1 MEARYGR
8 SDINGISIG
17 LSIWNMVYQN
27 GIRYTDMAIHHI
39 DVIILDIDVGYG
51 LMIWEM
57 TVSTRSSV
65 ISILD
70 ILSLCGEC
78 SSRRPEEN
86 LSISH

>member
-1 MEARYGR
+1 
-8 SDINGISIG
+8 
-17 LSIWNMVYQN
+17 
-27 GIRYTDMAIHHI
+27 
-39 DVIILDIDVGYG
+39 VGYG